1 MENPIILFSKKL
13 LAPMSTRVPLE
24 VQEVF
29 DKLAESQ
36 GCDRAKLLREAIDLK
51 IAVETGQS
59 SSEYIEKSKN
69 TSSTSVFKN
78 VCRNL
83 KSFWQALKKP
93 DVAGRASSTA
103 IHNHSGK

>member
-1 MENPIILFSKKL
+1 
-13 LAPMSTRVPLE
+13 MSTRVPLE

-59 SSEYIEKSKN
+59 SSEHVKKAKN
-69 TSSTSVFKN
+69 TSYSSVFKN
-78 VCRNL
+78 VFKKLVLILNI
-83 KSFWQALKKP
+83 KKP
-93 DVAGRASSTA
+93 DLLHQASMF
-103 IHNHSGK
+103 INQRD